1 MFETMHL
8 KAHAFEYNFSACCVR
23 NLLNDGS
30 NLSGVQGWWWK
41 KNIELRWKQPK

>member
-1 MFETMHL
+1 MLKAMHL
-8 KAHAFEYNFSACCVR
+8 KAHALEYDFSARRVG

-30 NLSGVQGWWWK
+30 NLSGVQGRWWK